1 MIRRPP
7 ISTRTDTLFPYTT
20 LFRSLPVDDAGRH
33 HAWRIRHDRH
43 RWQTAFRRQDQSVPA
58 RSAVGAELALP
69 APGAVHAPGLPVLV
83 SQVTPERA
91 EHAELE
97 VRRLAIGE
105 PEDLQIEPTLLA
117 EQIDQLEQEESGRAS
132 SRERVCQ
139 YV

>member
-1 MIRRPP
+1 MR
-7 ISTRTDTLFPYTT
+7 ISDWSSDVCSSDL
-20 LFRSLPVDDAGRH
+20 
-33 HAWRIRHDRH
+33 
-43 RWQTAFRRQDQSVPA
+43 
-58 RSAVGAELALP
+58 AVGAELALL

-117 EQIDQLEQEESGRAS
+117 EQIDQLEQEDLGGRAENAGAEQIGRAS
-132 SRERVCQ
+132 GRERVGQ
-139 YV
+139 

>member
-1 MIRRPP
+1 MR
-7 ISTRTDTLFPYTT
+7 ISDWSSDVCSSDL
-20 LFRSLPVDDAGRH
+20 
-33 HAWRIRHDRH
+33 
-43 RWQTAFRRQDQSVPA
+43 
-58 RSAVGAELALP
+58 AVGAELALL

-117 EQIDQLEQEESGRAS
+117 EQIDQLEQEDLGGRAEHAGAELHVLFVTRQFADFA
-132 SRERVCQ
+132 REQALRQIGLAAQRPAEPDDIDRTEEHPSVHQ
-139 YV
+139 

>member
-7 ISTRTDTLFPYTT
+7 RSTRTETLFPYTT
-20 LFRSLPVDDAGRH
+20 LFRS
-33 HAWRIRHDRH
+33 
-43 RWQTAFRRQDQSVPA
+43 QDQSVPA
-58 RSAVGAELALP
+58 RSAVGAELALL

-117 EQIDQLEQEESGRAS
+117 EQIDQLEQEDRSEERRVGKECVSPCR
-132 SRERVCQ
+132 SRWSP
-139 YV
+139 YH